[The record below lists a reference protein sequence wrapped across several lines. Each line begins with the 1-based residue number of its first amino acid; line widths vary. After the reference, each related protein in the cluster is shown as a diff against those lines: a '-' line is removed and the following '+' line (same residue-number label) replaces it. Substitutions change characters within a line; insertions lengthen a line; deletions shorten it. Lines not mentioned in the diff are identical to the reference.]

1 MYTFFNGID
10 KEKIVFGGFVIN
22 QNEYKSNIKKLYEL
36 LININSKLYSICFD
50 FISSKSLNE
59 LIEIKKN
66 YESIL
71 NKKLIIN
78 KDSFYHYN
86 QINFLLNIINKV
98 LEMKKEN
105 IKNKYII
112 QMESNYRKI
121 ASYEAKKLM
130 ILNFTKEEIKCCIP
144 NPNITINDYI
154 NRIYNRI
161 NYILFSSP
169 KKNETYNE
177 YKNRLM
183 NYLENK
189 RDFYQNAYKNF
200 TLEERIYE
208 YHKLEQKING
218 NFTDENIKKI
228 NHFKKLIFVKK
239 LINIENKYIEEILQK
254 LKSKYFLNNNKYNF
268 KKIKIKELELI
279 T

>member
-1 MYTFFNGID
+1 M
-10 KEKIVFGGFVIN
+10 KE
-22 QNEYKSNIKKLYEL
+22 
-36 LININSKLYSICFD
+36 
-50 FISSKSLNE
+50 
-59 LIEIKKN
+59 
-66 YESIL
+66 
-71 NKKLIIN
+71 
-78 KDSFYHYN
+78 
-86 QINFLLNIINKV
+86 
-98 LEMKKEN
+98 EN

-130 ILNFTKEEIKCCIP
+130 ILNFTKEEIKYYIP

-169 KKNETYNE
+169 KKNEIYNE

-208 YHKLEQKING
+208 YHKLEQKIN
-218 NFTDENIKKI
+218 
-228 NHFKKLIFVKK
+228 
-239 LINIENKYIEEILQK
+239 
-254 LKSKYFLNNNKYNF
+254 
-268 KKIKIKELELI
+268 
-279 T
+279 

>member
-10 KEKIVFGGFVIN
+10 KEKIVFGGLVID
-22 QNEYKSNIKKLYEL
+22 QNEYKSNIKKLYKL
-36 LININSKLYSICFD
+36 LTSINSKLYSIYFD
-50 FISSKSLNE
+50 FIKSKSLDE

-78 KDSFYHYN
+78 KDSYYHYN

-98 LEMKKEN
+98 LEMKEED

-112 QMESNYRKI
+112 QMENNYRKI
-121 ASYEAKKLM
+121 ASYEAKKIM
-130 ILNFTKEEIKCCIP
+130 ILNFTKEEIKYCIP
-144 NPNITINDYI
+144 NSNITINDYI
-154 NRIYNRI
+154 NRIYDRI
-161 NYILFSSP
+161 NYILFSFP
-169 KKNETYNE
+169 KKNETYDE
-177 YKNRLM
+177 YKNRLI
-183 NYLENK
+183 NDLENK

-228 NHFKKLIFVKK
+228 NHFKRLIFVKK

-254 LKSKYFLNNNKYNF
+254 LKSKYFLNNNKYKF